1 MTGSNHVPLFLR
13 IMDNRNFLP
22 ALSMELLFSVDALRN
37 DLMLL
42 TIRFLIL
49 VFLKAVFI
57 RDIMNQLVSKLVCL
71 GVLRL
76 NTPSTSNLNLH
87 QKILLTS

>member
-22 ALSMELLFSVDALRN
+22 ALSMELLFVLAAVRN
-37 DLMLL
+37 VLMFP
-42 TIRFLIL
+42 TIWFLIL

-57 RDIMNQLVSKLVCL
+57 RDIMPEHTEYKQFKFTSDNCVHNLKVSA
-71 GVLRL
+71 
-76 NTPSTSNLNLH
+76 H
-87 QKILLTS
+87 FF